1 MDRIYRIWLSP
12 AFEFEWRSQ
21 AEESLSARRMSIAW
35 MGNLPPHAGPREMH
49 KEILARQQHSWVQRE
64 EVSSRQ
70 DAKNAKE
77 STILFQPINDGSDS
91 LLFERLAE
99 IEHLVLDFPWSTW
112 RLGEIQKDSVPE

>member
-1 MDRIYRIWLSP
+1 
-12 AFEFEWRSQ
+12 
-21 AEESLSARRMSIAW
+21 
-35 MGNLPPHAGPREMH
+35 MH